1 MTDAT
6 TPKKDN
12 AGIWITLSE
21 SSVPVRA
28 MLVGVL
34 VNRLGAFFQTFL
46 VLFLTH
52 RGFTEVQAGVAL
64 GCYGAGSFLGV
75 LAGGALADKLGP
87 RWATLTSMT
96 GTAGL
101 LVVVLYVHN
110 YPALLVTVVLVGVVA
125 QLYRPAAATLLSELT
140 PQHQQVM
147 IFALYRLAV
156 NVGTTAAP
164 LFGALLIAVSYS
176 LLFWSEAVAALVY
189 AVIAAL
195 TLPRRPA
202 HPPTPK
208 SATSRRARGYRA
220 VLADRRFVLYLLALL
235 INSTVYIQYVSTLP
249 LAMQA
254 AGLATVWYSLMI
266 SVNGFVVITCELL
279 VTKVTQRQPIKRVV
293 VVGFLLLGGGL
304 SIYSLPGGAV
314 VFIAG
319 TLVWTLAEI
328 VGGPTMF
335 AYPGMVAP
343 EGLRGRYI
351 GSMQTMFSLG
361 SAIGP
366 ALGVAVYRAIGT
378 NVWWC
383 CGLACL
389 VGMACALLGMRDV
402 RDGSA
407 QDPEPATEP
416 AADPEVAGGG
426 A

>member
-1 MTDAT
+1 
-6 TPKKDN
+6 
-12 AGIWITLSE
+12 
-21 SSVPVRA
+21 
-28 MLVGVL
+28 
-34 VNRLGAFFQTFL
+34 
-46 VLFLTH
+46 
-52 RGFTEVQAGVAL
+52 
-64 GCYGAGSFLGV
+64 
-75 LAGGALADKLGP
+75 
-87 RWATLTSMT
+87 
-96 GTAGL
+96 
-101 LVVVLYVHN
+101 
-110 YPALLVTVVLVGVVA
+110 
-125 QLYRPAAATLLSELT
+125 
-140 PQHQQVM
+140 
-147 IFALYRLAV
+147 
-156 NVGTTAAP
+156 
-164 LFGALLIAVSYS
+164 
-176 LLFWSEAVAALVY
+176 
-189 AVIAAL
+189 
-195 TLPRRPA
+195 
-202 HPPTPK
+202 
-208 SATSRRARGYRA
+208 
-220 VLADRRFVLYLLALL
+220 VLADRRFVLYLFALL

-304 SIYSLPGGAV
+304 SIYSLPGGAA

-361 SAIGP
+361 AAIGP

-402 RDGSA
+402 RVRSA

-416 AADPEVAGGG
+416 VGDPDPEVAGGG